1 MRKVGIFGGTFD
13 PIHHGHLR
21 LALELK
27 QQLRLDEMWLM
38 PSHRPPHRAAPG
50 VTSAMRVAMV
60 RLAVAQC
67 PALQID
73 ERELRRETASFTID
87 SLIELRHELGDDVS
101 LILALGMDAFIDL
114 NTWHR
119 WQELLAYAHLVVV
132 ARPGYT
138 LPLTGEVADLW
149 RTKQVAAEVL
159 EVKPCGGILIS
170 ELSLLPIS
178 SSAIR
183 AHVQRGESPQ
193 FLLPDAVL
201 AYMVEHRLYQD
212 AE

>member
-27 QQLRLDEMWLM
+27 QQLQLDEMRLM

-67 PALQID
+67 PALEID
-73 ERELRRETASFTID
+73 ERELRRTTPSFTVD
-87 SLIELRHELGDDVS
+87 SLLELRQELGTDVS
-101 LILALGMDAFIDL
+101 LILAVGMDAFAQL

-119 WQELLAYAHLVVV
+119 WRELLDYAHLAVV
-132 ARPGYT
+132 ARPGYS
-138 LPLTGEVADLW
+138 LPLTGDVADLV
-149 RTKQVAAEVL
+149 RAKQVDAEVL
-159 EVKPCGGILIS
+159 DAQAHGGILLS

-183 AHVQRGESPQ
+183 AQVKRSESPQ
-193 FLLPDAVL
+193 FLLPDAVW

-212 AE
+212 IE